1 MPSDLPSA
9 SSTYVGKCVKSDS
22 EIRYAWKSSTRMY
35 VLQME
40 DGREFWFD
48 SISCQWGDID
58 ISHFYD
64 VVPGKVIT
72 VRYIDFNYSLGS
84 FAKKAVEIRDEN
96 EVFLSLHASARSSRA
111 ARITLW
117 IAYSTIFVVWTV
129 AVILYY
135 SDEWTQQNL
144 TLTASK
150 PRQSAANG
158 WTLTRRK
165 RVRPPAPDAKK
176 TAVKHLPT
184 TGCRCGGLWHTAI
197 VVSENKRECCN
208 HLMPIIGIEG
218 DSPDSISQYH
228 SINTDNPRF
237 LREAAPRG
245 GHPVGL
251 QEIHEQDASGGGH
264 GRRLHCRLT

>member
-96 EVFLSLHASARSSRA
+96 EVFSYPLTLLHVALGQQESLCGLPILRSS
-111 ARITLW
+111 
-117 IAYSTIFVVWTV
+117 
-129 AVILYY
+129 LYG
-135 SDEWTQQNL
+135 
-144 TLTASK
+144 
-150 PRQSAANG
+150 QS
-158 WTLTRRK
+158 L
-165 RVRPPAPDAKK
+165 
-176 TAVKHLPT
+176 
-184 TGCRCGGLWHTAI
+184 
-197 VVSENKRECCN
+197 
-208 HLMPIIGIEG
+208 
-218 DSPDSISQYH
+218 
-228 SINTDNPRF
+228 
-237 LREAAPRG
+237 
-245 GHPVGL
+245 
-251 QEIHEQDASGGGH
+251 
-264 GRRLHCRLT
+264 

>member
-72 VRYIDFNYSLGS
+72 VRYIDFNYSLGA

-96 EVFLSLHASARSSRA
+96 EVFLSLDASARSSRA

-135 SDEWTQQNL
+135 SDEWTQQKLN
-144 TLTASK
+144 AH
-150 PRQSAANG
+150 RQQTKAKRREWLDAHPEEKGAPPSA
-158 WTLTRRK
+158 RRK
-165 RVRPPAPDAKK
+165 KD
-176 TAVKHLPT
+176 
-184 TGCRCGGLWHTAI
+184 
-197 VVSENKRECCN
+197 
-208 HLMPIIGIEG
+208 
-218 DSPDSISQYH
+218 
-228 SINTDNPRF
+228 
-237 LREAAPRG
+237 
-245 GHPVGL
+245 
-251 QEIHEQDASGGGH
+251 
-264 GRRLHCRLT
+264 RR